1 MPNLRPY
8 DIHCPKC
15 RHDWS
20 VELHESVN
28 VKTDPGLRDE
38 LFSNRLNAVTCPGC
52 SFEFRVDKPLLYSDP
67 DRRLLIYWFPAPAA
81 RRAEGEEQFADWLRE
96 AGLIMPDG
104 IRAPEVHLVFSRIEL
119 VERIFLR
126 EAGLD
131 ERIIEYVKYL
141 IFSRNG
147 EKLDPVA
154 KSLLFN
160 VQDSTPEALCFV
172 VLDEATRKFESVLH
186 YQREAY
192 QALVEAFGSEE
203 KTADL
208 LEMFPGPYVNAR
220 ALLLEELQEQA
231 EESELELEQEQGLE
245 PESEEDPD
253 RPPASPG
260 S

>member
-1 MPNLRPY
+1 MPNLRSY
-8 DIHCPKC
+8 QINCPKC
-15 RHDWS
+15 RHGWS

-28 VKTDPGLRDE
+28 VKTDPGLRE
-38 LFSNRLNAVTCPGC
+38 QLFSNQLNSVTCPGC
-52 SFEFRVDKPLLYSDP
+52 SFVFRVDKPLLYSDP

-81 RRAEGEEQFADWLRE
+81 RRAEGEEQFAEWIRE

-104 IRAPEVHLVFSRIEL
+104 VRAPEVHLVFSRIEM

-131 ERIIEYVKYL
+131 ERIVEYVKYL
-141 IFSRNG
+141 IYTRNG
-147 EKLDPVA
+147 EKLDPVF

-160 VQDSTPEALCFV
+160 AQDSTPEALCFV
-172 VLDEATRKFESVLH
+172 VLDEGTKKFESVLH

-192 QALVEAFGSEE
+192 QALVEAFGSED

-231 EESELELEQEQGLE
+231 EELAPE

-253 RPPASPG
+253 QPPEN
-260 S
+260 